1 MDLSVKYL
9 SYVNTFESAWFMPFI
24 CLILIYKND
33 ENWNKMQTLLEKA
46 RIKKHAGLNV
56 LKLVVQDESFFD
68 RLWDCTYKVEHNT

>member
-9 SYVNTFESAWFMPFI
+9 SYVNTFEPAWFVPFI
-24 CLILIYKND
+24 CPIFIYKNY

-56 LKLVVQDESFFD
+56 LKLVV
-68 RLWDCTYKVEHNT
+68 

>member
-9 SYVNTFESAWFMPFI
+9 VYVKTFEPAWFAPFI

-46 RIKKHAGLNV
+46 RIQKHVGLDL
-56 LKLVVQDESFFD
+56 LKLVVQD
-68 RLWDCTYKVEHNT
+68 